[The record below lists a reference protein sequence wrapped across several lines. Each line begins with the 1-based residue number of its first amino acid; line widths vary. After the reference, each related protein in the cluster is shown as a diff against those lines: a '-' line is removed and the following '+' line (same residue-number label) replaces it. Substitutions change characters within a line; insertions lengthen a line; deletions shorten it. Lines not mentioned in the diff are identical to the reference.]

1 MSILITRPPALY
13 GVFHTKEWIKRV
25 GRFVKAM
32 QYAVYVL
39 YLINRGQCEDELCPA
54 ERLTETCFFK
64 IQIAVQKVYWTVYF
78 NVCAYSLCTNMFK
91 FSRAKSQ
98 FSITCGPKFDQPTF
112 LIHPLHSS
120 SANIVPNKKL
130 SFCHKL

>member
-54 ERLTETCFFK
+54 ERLTETCFFLK
-64 IQIAVQKVYWTVYF
+64 SRLLCKKFTGQSILMCVHIHFAQICLNFHEPKVNF
-78 NVCAYSLCTNMFK
+78 
-91 FSRAKSQ
+91 Q
-98 FSITCGPKFDQPTF
+98 
-112 LIHPLHSS
+112 
-120 SANIVPNKKL
+120 
-130 SFCHKL
+130 